1 MMALCEKADND
12 IRTCLNT
19 LQFIHRKSSDLTL
32 SAVQAVALGQK
43 DSHKSVLT
51 FLREV
56 FKLPTPKQFTHNRSE
71 LEAKENIT
79 SLRYYYM
86 LMESSRTGEYDKV
99 LQGLFENYL
108 SVKIRDPN
116 MEIVAEVQDWIL
128 FQESLSTIIYSS
140 QEYQFMSY
148 LPFTSVI
155 FHFFYAVTSG
165 QRTIQYPRTQ
175 YEITQKH
182 QRSKQLVSQIASESQ
197 PSVLRDID
205 RQMSS
210 VYFVPLLLNIITPN
224 LRPVN
229 VQLYTKWEKGL
240 LKMIVSTMVAYN
252 LTYKQDRGPDGQ
264 YTYLLDP
271 ELDELCGYTGLPQKR
286 QLQYVTKQLLARE
299 IGQAKVKHE
308 AKSDSSLAI
317 KERINPKSLPA
328 VNVSKSRNKRQRNFF
343 GQPLVNKEPPLTSET
358 NNPSVKAVWFKFNE
372 GFSDAVKKPI
382 KIQDLL

>member
-116 MEIVAEVQDWIL
+116 MEIVRGVAS
-128 FQESLSTIIYSS
+128 FN
-140 QEYQFMSY
+140 
-148 LPFTSVI
+148 VI
-155 FHFFYAVTSG
+155 H
-165 QRTIQYPRTQ
+165 
-175 YEITQKH
+175 
-182 QRSKQLVSQIASESQ
+182 
-197 PSVLRDID
+197 
-205 RQMSS
+205 
-210 VYFVPLLLNIITPN
+210 
-224 LRPVN
+224 
-229 VQLYTKWEKGL
+229 
-240 LKMIVSTMVAYN
+240 
-252 LTYKQDRGPDGQ
+252 
-264 YTYLLDP
+264 
-271 ELDELCGYTGLPQKR
+271 C
-286 QLQYVTKQLLARE
+286 
-299 IGQAKVKHE
+299 
-308 AKSDSSLAI
+308 
-317 KERINPKSLPA
+317 
-328 VNVSKSRNKRQRNFF
+328 
-343 GQPLVNKEPPLTSET
+343 
-358 NNPSVKAVWFKFNE
+358 
-372 GFSDAVKKPI
+372 
-382 KIQDLL
+382 